1 MSWTRERTWEV
12 LLTAILVG
20 TIAYNATQSD
30 VYLDIDNFVNIF
42 RLSIEKVII
51 AVAMTFVIVSGE
63 IDLSVASVMAF
74 SACTLAFAYESGVPF
89 WLAIALALAAAAA
102 AGLVQGLVIA
112 TTGISSLVVT
122 LAGLIGF
129 RGAARVLLEDRSI
142 GDFPEWF
149 GELGRDDLVGPM
161 PFALV
166 LFLVLL
172 VLSGVLLHRTAV
184 GRRLFVI
191 GDNAEVARFSGIDVA
206 RTKVVLFTCSG
217 LVAGVAGVLFAARLG
232 SVRANIGEG
241 FELDI
246 ITMVL
251 LGGVSI
257 FGGSGTLLGVALAI
271 GIVLNLRNGLGLANV
286 ESNTQTGVIGALLIV
301 SVLARN
307 LLDRLPLGRAG
318 QARAG
323 PEPADPETGP
333 EGPPGPGTAVPGA
346 DTGAVA

>member
-1 MSWTRERTWEV
+1 MRNWSRERSWEV
-12 LLTAILVG
+12 LLALILVG
-20 TIAYNATQSD
+20 TIVYNATQSD
-30 VYLDIDNFVNIF
+30 VYLDVDNFVNIF

-74 SACTLAFAYESGVPF
+74 SACTLAFAYDAGVPF
-89 WLAIALALAAAAA
+89 WLAIVLALVMAAS
-102 AGLVQGLVIA
+102 AGLLQGWVIA
-112 TTGISSLVVT
+112 STGISSLVVT

-142 GDFPEWF
+142 GDFPDWF
-149 GELGRDDLVGPM
+149 GDVGRADFIGPL
-161 PFALV
+161 PFGLV

-172 VLSGVLLHRTAV
+172 VFGGIVLHRSVV
-184 GRRLFVI
+184 GRRLYVI

-206 RTKVVLFTCSG
+206 RTKVLLFTASAF
-217 LVAGVAGVLFAARLG
+217 VAGVAGVLFAARLG

-286 ESNTQTGVIGALLIV
+286 ESNTQTGVIGALLIA
-301 SVLARN
+301 SVLAQN
-307 LLDRLPLGRAG
+307 ALDRLPLR
-318 QARAG
+318 RS
-323 PEPADPETGP
+323 
-333 EGPPGPGTAVPGA
+333 GA
-346 DTGAVA
+346 DAQAAA

>member
-1 MSWTRERTWEV
+1 MPSWTRERTWEV
-12 LLTAILVG
+12 LLAAILVG
-20 TIAYNATQSD
+20 TIAYNSTQSD
-30 VYLDIDNFVNIF
+30 VYLDVDNFVNIF

-51 AVAMTFVIVSGE
+51 AVVMTFVIVSGE

-74 SACTLAFAYESGVPF
+74 AACTLAFAHESGVPF
-89 WLAIALALAAAAA
+89 WLAIVIALAAAAA

-129 RGAARVLLEDRSI
+129 RGAARILLEDRSI

-149 GELGRDDLVGPM
+149 GDLGRDDLLGPM
-161 PFALV
+161 PFGLV

-172 VLSGVLLHRTAV
+172 FVGGVVLHRSVV
-184 GRRLFVI
+184 GRWLFVI
-191 GDNAEVARFSGIDVA
+191 GDNAEVARFSGVEVA
-206 RTKVVLFTCSG
+206 RTKVALFTCSG

-257 FGGSGTLLGVALAI
+257 FGGSGTMLGVALAI
-271 GIVLNLRNGLGLANV
+271 CIVLNLRNGLGLANV

-307 LLDRLPLGRAG
+307 LLGRLPLRHA
-318 QARAG
+318 APAPG
-323 PEPADPETGP
+323 PEPEAATRTD
-333 EGPPGPGTAVPGA
+333 AGA
-346 DTGAVA
+346 AT

>member
-1 MSWTRERTWEV
+1 MRSWSRERSWEV
-12 LLTAILVG
+12 LLALILVG

-30 VYLDIDNFVNIF
+30 VYLDVDNFVNIF

-51 AVAMTFVIVSGE
+51 AVSMTFVIVAGE

-89 WLAIALALAAAAA
+89 WLAIVLALVVAAA
-102 AGLVQGLVIA
+102 AGLLQGWVIA
-112 TTGISSLVVT
+112 GTGISSLVVT

-142 GDFPEWF
+142 GGFPDWF
-149 GELGRDDLVGPM
+149 GDVGRADFIGPL
-161 PFALV
+161 PFGLV

-172 VLSGVLLHRTAV
+172 VLGGILLHRSVV

-191 GDNAEVARFSGIDVA
+191 GDSAEVARFSGIDVA
-206 RTKVVLFTCSG
+206 RTKVLLFTASG
-217 LVAGVAGVLFAARLG
+217 FVAGVAGVLFAARLG

-286 ESNTQTGVIGALLIV
+286 ESNTQTGVIGALLIA
-301 SVLARN
+301 SVLAQN
-307 LLDRLPLGRAG
+307 ALDRLPLR
-318 QARAG
+318 RS
-323 PEPADPETGP
+323 
-333 EGPPGPGTAVPGA
+333 GA
-346 DTGAVA
+346 DAQEAPA

>member
-1 MSWTRERTWEV
+1 MRNWSRERSWEV
-12 LLTAILVG
+12 LLALILVG
-20 TIAYNATQSD
+20 TIVYNATQSD
-30 VYLDIDNFVNIF
+30 VYLDVDNFVNIF

-74 SACTLAFAYESGVPF
+74 SACTLAFAYDAGVPF
-89 WLAIALALAAAAA
+89 WLAIVLALVMAAS
-102 AGLVQGLVIA
+102 AGLLQGWVIA
-112 TTGISSLVVT
+112 STGISSLVVT

-142 GDFPEWF
+142 GDFPDWF
-149 GELGRDDLVGPM
+149 GDVGRADFIGPL
-161 PFALV
+161 PFGLV

-172 VLSGVLLHRTAV
+172 VLGGIVLHRSVV
-184 GRRLFVI
+184 GRRLYVI

-206 RTKVVLFTCSG
+206 RTKVLLFTASAF
-217 LVAGVAGVLFAARLG
+217 VAGVAGVLFAARLG

-286 ESNTQTGVIGALLIV
+286 ESNTQTGVIGVLLIA
-301 SVLARN
+301 SVLAQN
-307 LLDRLPLGRAG
+307 ALDRLPLR
-318 QARAG
+318 RS
-323 PEPADPETGP
+323 
-333 EGPPGPGTAVPGA
+333 GA
-346 DTGAVA
+346 DAQEAAA